1 VGEYYSIAILNK
13 SINMKKKHMLV
24 TILIA
29 AVVLI
34 LLNFV
39 VERELH
45 FEEEVLIEKNIDEVW
60 GVLGDQFSE
69 AHIWATNFKS
79 SEPGGEPK
87 LSGLDYLHR
96 ETMTE
101 NGENFQE
108 LDKFDPANY
117 SLSYHVSKGV
127 PGIAKSAIGEW
138 SLHKI
143 TDNQTR
149 MNVHFILKTKGLKGF
164 ILSPIISKKIG
175 LASAEIVEELKYYME
190 NGKPHPRKL
199 AAQ

>member
-1 VGEYYSIAILNK
+1 
-13 SINMKKKHMLV
+13 MKKKRMLV
-24 TILIA
+24 GILIT

-45 FEEEVLIEKNIDEVW
+45 FEEEVLIEKNIEEVW
-60 GVLGDQFSE
+60 GVLGNQFSE
-69 AHIWATNFKS
+69 AHIWAANFKS
-79 SEPGGEPK
+79 SKSGGEPK
-87 LSGLDYLHR
+87 LPDLDYLHR
-96 ETMTE
+96 ETMTG

-117 SLSYHVSKGV
+117 SLSYHISKGV
-127 PGIAKSAIGEW
+127 PGIAKSATGEW

-143 TDNQTR
+143 EDNQTR
-149 MNVHFILKTKGLKGF
+149 MNVHFMLITKGLKGF
-164 ILSPIISKKIG
+164 ILSPVVSKKIG
-175 LASAEIVEELKYYME
+175 LASAEVVEELKFYME